1 MGNSIAKTYAREL
14 KRKLDRFGVWKP
26 GDGIKLGDILVI
38 EKGLMEHR
46 GNIDHFGISF
56 EEEVMN
62 CDPENTEDYMSE
74 NAVKVTSKVGGSI
87 PGTDKVKAH
96 VEIGFSRDGAVYYSS
111 KGIKNIRVKDPLELE
126 KRIIGLYREDKW
138 HKDYAVVTQ
147 ITVADSAVI
156 VISKSSGASVELTG
170 QADVGNENF
179 RITDLDLGFSFSRES
194 NVAYRQQFKAPTPL
208 LFQARSVKASSRRAA
223 RVTRQNRQLVPDY
236 AGELEKLAG
245 EKSLQ
250 YGMSLSEPSGPG
262 KPKEAVSFRLA
273 DTGEDWW
280 E

>member
-46 GNIDHFGISF
+46 GNIDHFGIMF

-62 CDPENTEDYMSE
+62 CDPENTEDYMSK
-74 NAVKVTSKVGGSI
+74 NAVKVTSRLDGPI
-87 PGTDKVKAH
+87 PGTDKVKAR
-96 VEIGFSRDGAVYYSS
+96 VEIGFSRNGAVYYSS
-111 KGIKNIRVKDPLELE
+111 KGIKNIRIKDPLELE
-126 KRIIGLYREDKW
+126 KQIIGLYRKDKW
-138 HKDYAVVTQ
+138 RKDYAVVTQ
-147 ITVADSAVI
+147 VTVADSAVI
-156 VISKSSGASVELTG
+156 VISESSGASVELTG
-170 QADVGNENF
+170 QADAGNENF
-179 RITDLDLGFSFSRES
+179 RVTDLDLGFSFSRES
-194 NVAYRQQFKAPTPL
+194 NVAYRQQFKSPTPL
-208 LFQARSVKASSRRAA
+208 LFRARSVKESLRRSPRMA
-223 RVTRQNRQLVPDY
+223 RQARQLVPDY
-236 AGELEKLAG
+236 AGEFEKLAG

-250 YGMSLSEPSGPG
+250 YGKSLSEPSSPG
-262 KPKEAVSFRLA
+262 GLKVYYKLA